1 MNRILSKSDIRVLIS
16 REIATESIKNL
27 ARDFKKY
34 KLSGEHFSMFGRDV
48 PFTDEASLHQSG
60 VRKVHVLE
68 IEEFNEIKSQYDNT
82 TDKFHLVYCRHP
94 DHSNFYCIIHV
105 LSPDAHKQA
114 RRREFV
120 AVAERRAEEFIT
132 AINQRMRKWKS
143 A

>member
-16 REIATESIKNL
+16 PEIATESIRNL

-34 KLSGEHFSMFGRDV
+34 KLTGNNFSMFGRDV
-48 PFTDEASLHQSG
+48 PFTDEACLHQAG
-60 VRKVHVLE
+60 VWKVHVLE
-68 IEEFNEIKSQYDNT
+68 IEEFNEIKSQYNNT
-82 TDKFHLVYCRHP
+82 TDKFHLVYCQHP
-94 DHSNFYCIIHV
+94 EHSNFYCIIHV
-105 LSPDAHKQA
+105 LSPEAHKQA

-132 AINQRMRKWKS
+132 AINHRMKKS